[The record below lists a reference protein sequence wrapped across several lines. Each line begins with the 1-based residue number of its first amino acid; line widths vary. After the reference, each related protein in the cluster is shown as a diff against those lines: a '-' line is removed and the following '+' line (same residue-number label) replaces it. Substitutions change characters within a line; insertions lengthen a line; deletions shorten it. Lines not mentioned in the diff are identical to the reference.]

1 MKNLFDLTGKTA
13 VVTGGAGLLG
23 SAFVETLAQHGA
35 KVYVA
40 EIKGNMGKGFKNQ
53 INGFINVLHLDISRP
68 NSIEHCIRKVL
79 RESGSIDIWVNNAY
93 PRTKDWNL
101 KFEKIPASS
110 WRKNVDA
117 HLNGYCLSCQ
127 KVAEIMKRQKSGVII
142 NIASIYGVSG
152 PDFSVY
158 DGTSMTMPAAYSAIK
173 GGIINFTRYLA
184 SYYGK
189 YGIRVNSISPGGV
202 LNSQPKKFIKNYCRK
217 TPLKRMANPSD
228 IVGALI
234 FLASPASAYVTG
246 HNLVVDGG
254 FTVS

>member
-1 MKNLFDLTGKTA
+1 MKNLFDLTGKIA

-23 SAFVETLAQHGA
+23 RSFVETLADHGA
-35 KVYVA
+35 NVYVA
-40 EIKGNMGKGFKNQ
+40 EIEKKNSARLPESVKVLRMDIANPTSVEKG
-53 INGFINVLHLDISRP
+53 
-68 NSIEHCIRKVL
+68 IRQVL
-79 RESGSIDIWVNNAY
+79 RESGSVDIWVNNAY

-117 HLNGYCLSCQ
+117 HLNGYCLSSQ
-127 KVAEIMKRQKSGVII
+127 KVAEAMKKQKSGVII
-142 NIASIYGVSG
+142 NIASIYGMSA
-152 PDFSVY
+152 PDFSIY
-158 DGTSMTMPAAYSAIK
+158 EGTSMTMPAAYAAIK
-173 GGIINFTRYLA
+173 GGIVNFTRYLA

-202 LNSQPKKFIKNYCRK
+202 LNGQPKKFIQKYLAK
-217 TPLKRMANPSD
+217 TPLKRMAKPAD
-228 IVGALI
+228 IAGALI
-234 FLASPASAYVTG
+234 YLVSPASEYVTG

>member
-13 VVTGGAGLLG
+13 VVTGGAGFLG
-23 SAFVETLAQHGA
+23 TIFVEALVDHGA
-35 KVYVA
+35 KVYIA
-40 EIKGNMGKGFKNQ
+40 EIDESVSKKIASRFNKLVK
-53 INGFINVLHLDISRP
+53 VLHLDISRP
-68 NSIEHCIRKVL
+68 NSIEKCIHKIVM
-79 RESGSIDIWVNNAY
+79 ESGSIDIWVNNAY
-93 PRTKDWNL
+93 PRTKDWSL

-127 KVAEIMKRQKSGVII
+127 KVAEVMKKQKSGVII
-142 NIASIYGVSG
+142 NLASIYGMGG

-202 LNSQPKKFIKNYCRK
+202 LNGQPKKFIKNYCRK
-217 TPLKRMANPSD
+217 TPLNRMAKPAD
-228 IVGALI
+228 IAGALI
-234 FLASPASAYVTG
+234 FLASPASEYVTG

-254 FTVS
+254 FTIS